1 MKTEQLQQYRDRL
14 LKMDSRLAASIEELT
29 EEIAVG
35 GMAVGETDPHSRQS
49 LEAEAEVEHA
59 EEGIQALV
67 KRAIVRLEQGAFGI
81 CEDCGTAIAKPR
93 LDALPY
99 TPFCIACETKREVQ

>member
-1 MKTEQLQQYRDRL
+1 MKPEELQQYQDRL
-14 LKMDSRLAASIEELT
+14 LKMDSRLETSIEGLTEELT
-29 EEIAVG
+29 VG
-35 GMAVGETDPHSRQS
+35 GMAVGETDPHARQS
-49 LEAEAEVEHA
+49 LEAEREVEQA

-67 KRAIVRLEQGAFGI
+67 KRAIVRLEQGTFGI
-81 CEDCGTAIAKPR
+81 CEDCGAAIAKPR